1 MKKILSILAITA
13 ISFSVT
19 AQEKRETPKQN
30 NPSHQKQMHHGGKHH
45 GQMMKNLD
53 LTDAQKVQMK
63 ANREEY
69 KNKMQLLKQD
79 QNMTMKVFNEKKEA
93 LHKEQ
98 KAKMLAVLT
107 PEQKNKMA
115 GMKATREK
123 QKEESY
129 NKHFEEM
136 KKSLALSDD
145 QAAKLKAQHESTV
158 SNMKAIRENEKLS
171 IEERKQQMK
180 AIKESSKEQRKNILT
195 ADQFKKL
202 EEMRKNKME
211 KGKQDSKKAI

>member
-19 AQEKRETPKQN
+19 AQEKKETPRQN
-30 NPSHQKQMHHGGKHH
+30 NPSHQQHMRHGGKHH

-79 QNMTMKVFNEKKEA
+79 QNITMKEFNEKKEA

-98 KAKMLAVLT
+98 KAKMLALLT

-115 GMKATREK
+115 EMKATQEK
-123 QKEESY
+123 QREASY

-136 KKSLALSDD
+136 KIKLALTED
-145 QAAKLKAQHESTV
+145 QAAKLKSQHETTIA
-158 SNMKAIRENEKLS
+158 NMKALRENEKLS
-171 IEERKQQMK
+171 MEEKKQQMK

-195 ADQFKKL
+195 ADQLKKL
-202 EEMRKNKME
+202 EEMHKNKME
-211 KGKQDSKKAI
+211 NKAK